1 MCWVFDCALH
11 PVNTTADPRPI
22 APEKPLPMDCCDSG
36 CDRCVADIYQ
46 DELECYQ
53 AALAAWEAR
62 QREAG
67 G

>member
-1 MCWVFDCALH
+1 MCWVFDRALR
-11 PVNTTADPRPI
+11 PVNTPADPRPI
-22 APEKPLPMDCCDSG
+22 PPEKPLPMDCCDSG

-46 DELECYQ
+46 DELEYYQ
-53 AALAAWEAR
+53 VALAAWEAR